1 MTNSNS
7 NRSES
12 LQRPIEL
19 LRQKL
24 SQAEIPEATLIRW
37 LKDRGAIPA
46 GTPGLQ
52 CVSPK
57 RIEIILESWEDVVD
71 QLL

>member
-7 NRSES
+7 KRSES
-12 LQRPIEL
+12 LQRPIDL

-24 SQAEIPEATLIRW
+24 SQAEILESTLIRW
-37 LKDRGAIPA
+37 LKDRAAIPA

-57 RIEIILESWEDVVD
+57 RIQIILEEWDALRA